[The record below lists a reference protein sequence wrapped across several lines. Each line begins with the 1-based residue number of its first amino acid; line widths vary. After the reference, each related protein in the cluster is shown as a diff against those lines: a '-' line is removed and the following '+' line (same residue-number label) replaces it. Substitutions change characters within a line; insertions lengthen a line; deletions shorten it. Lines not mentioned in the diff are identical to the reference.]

1 MTKVYKANSVAHI
14 VVVVNSK
21 SRRVSFAAKT
31 GGGST
36 FRTDD
41 EALQK
46 AIESHYRFG
55 ELFHLAETIEDKKP
69 KKAAKPTDKP
79 TDKPAPTDTE
89 QVNDGQNPTEDDTT
103 DKTSSDIEGEQSQT
117 EQDADNAEN
126 EDDDTQGTE
135 SDDIQ
140 EVEDEQPNLT
150 KVNVTDFEDARDYL
164 SDKFGISRT
173 KIRSQKAVK
182 EAAEA
187 NGIVFVGL

>member
-14 VVVVNSK
+14 VVVVNGK

-55 ELFHLAETIEDKKP
+55 ELFHLAEKIEDKKP

-79 TDKPAPTDTE
+79 ADKPAPTDTE
-89 QVNDGQNPTEDDTT
+89 QVNDGQNPAEDDTT

-117 EQDADNAEN
+117 EQDADNAES

-135 SDDIQ
+135 SDDMQ
-140 EVEDEQPNLT
+140 EVDDEQPNLT

-182 EAAEA
+182 EAAKA

>member
-14 VVVVNSK
+14 VVVVNGK

-79 TDKPAPTDTE
+79 ADKPAPTDTE
-89 QVNDGQNPTEDDTT
+89 QVNDGQNPAEDDTT

-117 EQDADNAEN
+117 EQDADNAES

-135 SDDIQ
+135 SDDMQ
-140 EVEDEQPNLT
+140 EVDNEQPNLT

-182 EAAEA
+182 QAAEA

>member
-1 MTKVYKANSVAHI
+1 MIKVYKANSVAHI
-14 VVVVNSK
+14 VVVMNGK

-69 KKAAKPTDKP
+69 AKPAKATSKPADTPTVIDDNQDDGQEPTENNSTDK
-79 TDKPAPTDTE
+79 
-89 QVNDGQNPTEDDTT
+89 NP
-103 DKTSSDIEGEQSQT
+103 SDVGEKQPQT
-117 EQDADNAEN
+117 EQDNEETEN
-126 EDDDTQGTE
+126 ETGTE
-135 SDDIQ
+135 NDGQDDDIQ
-140 EVEDEQPNLT
+140 DAEDEQPSLT
-150 KVNVTDFEDARDYL
+150 KVNVTDLEDARDYL

-182 EAAEA
+182 EAASA
-187 NGIVFVGL
+187 NGIEFVGI